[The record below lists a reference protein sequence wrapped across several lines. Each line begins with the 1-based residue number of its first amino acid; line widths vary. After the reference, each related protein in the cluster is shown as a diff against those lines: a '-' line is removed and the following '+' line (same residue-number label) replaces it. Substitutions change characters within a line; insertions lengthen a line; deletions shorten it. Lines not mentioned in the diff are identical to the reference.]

1 MYYTNK
7 IDTIL
12 FDMDGTVL
20 ASEDIFGISEQR
32 LLESYGINVEL
43 DALIEFRGLSIEAFY
58 PQFIAKFNLND
69 SIKVVQ
75 NKLQAILYKSFSE
88 DLEYIPGFIN
98 FYNDIIISYDIKTA
112 LVTNTSLELVNH
124 IRKSIN
130 LDHFFSLYI
139 TASDVSCP
147 KPSGIPYIQAIKELQ
162 STSDST
168 IVIEDSGSGIRSGL
182 EAGCEVIALTTTLLT
197 NQIQEISDRITICDN
212 YGEIK
217 NCLHGR
223 V

>member
-182 EAGCEVIALTTTLLT
+182 EAGCEVIALTTTLPT

>member
-32 LLESYGINVEL
+32 LLESYGIHVEL
-43 DALIEFRGLSIEAFY
+43 EALMEFRGLSIEAFY
-58 PQFIAKFNLND
+58 PRFITKFNLDD
-69 SIKVVQ
+69 SIEVVQ
-75 NKLQAILYKSFSE
+75 NKLQAILYQSFSE

-98 FYNDIIISYDIKTA
+98 FYNDIISPYDIKTA

-130 LDHFFSLYI
+130 LDDFFSVFI
-139 TASDVSCP
+139 TASDVSQP
-147 KPSGIPYIQAIKELQ
+147 KPSGIPYIKAIKELE
-162 STSDST
+162 STSDTT
-168 IVIEDSGSGIRSGL
+168 IVIEDSSSGIRSGL
-182 EAGCEVIALTTTLLT
+182 EAECEVIALTTTLSSDK
-197 NQIQEISDRITICDN
+197 IQEISDQITICDG

-217 NCLHGR
+217 NFLQAR

>member
-32 LLESYGINVEL
+32 LLESYGINVGL

-58 PQFIAKFNLND
+58 PQFIAKFNLDD
-69 SIKVVQ
+69 SIEVVQ
-75 NKLQAILYKSFSE
+75 NKLQAILYQSFSE

-98 FYNDIIISYDIKTA
+98 FYNDIIIPHGIKTA

-130 LDHFFSLYI
+130 LDQFFSLYI
-139 TASDVSCP
+139 TASDVSRP
-147 KPSGIPYIQAIKELQ
+147 KPSGIPYVQAIKKLE
-162 STSDST
+162 STADST
-168 IVIEDSGSGIRSGL
+168 IVIEDSSSGIRSGL
-182 EAGCEVIALTTTLLT
+182 EAECEVIALTTTLLSK
-197 NQIQEISDRITICDN
+197 QIQEISDEITICDS

-217 NCLHGR
+217 NFLQGR

>member
-1 MYYTNK
+1 
-7 IDTIL
+7 
-12 FDMDGTVL
+12 MDGTVL

-182 EAGCEVIALTTTLLT
+182 EAGCEVIALTTTLPT

-212 YGEIK
+212 YREIK